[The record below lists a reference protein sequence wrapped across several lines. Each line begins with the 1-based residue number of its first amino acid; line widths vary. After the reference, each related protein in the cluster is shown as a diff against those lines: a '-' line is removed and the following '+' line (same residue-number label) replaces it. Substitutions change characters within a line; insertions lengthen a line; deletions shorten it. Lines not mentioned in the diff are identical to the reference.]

1 MSAIVKIK
9 DARPRGIVIHPNDT
23 VSVTL
28 TATGADILNELN
40 WTANTGFFLMSTVSF
55 RTDYTEGEVYRNQL
69 HHIMKV
75 FGSGCDLG
83 LEVPFNELWL
93 ADENDSKGF

>member
-40 WTANTGFFLMSTVSF
+40 YLTNTGFLLMSTVRF

-83 LEVPFNELWL
+83 LEVPFTDLWL
-93 ADENDSKGF
+93 AEDNTEKIL

>member
-23 VSVTL
+23 VYVTL

-55 RTDYTEGEVYRNQL
+55 RTDYTEGEVYRDQL

-83 LEVPFNELWL
+83 LILPFTDLWL
-93 ADENDSKGF
+93 ATDDSEKIL

>member
-55 RTDYTEGEVYRNQL
+55 RTDYTEGEVYRDQL
-69 HHIMKV
+69 WHIFKL
-75 FGSGCDLG
+75 FGDKLDLG
-83 LEVPFNELWL
+83 LVVPFNELWL
-93 ADENDSKGF
+93 AEDNTEKIL